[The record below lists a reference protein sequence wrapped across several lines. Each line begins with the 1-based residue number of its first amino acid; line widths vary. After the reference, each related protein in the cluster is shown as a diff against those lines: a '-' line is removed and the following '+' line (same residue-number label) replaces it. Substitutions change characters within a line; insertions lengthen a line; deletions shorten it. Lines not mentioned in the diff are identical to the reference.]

1 MPLIGLIGYPLGH
14 SFSPGYFKAKFAALG
29 LNDWDYQLFPIPS
42 LTHLPELIEKQLDL
56 VALNVTIPYKTAV
69 LPFCHSLSE
78 AVEVIGAS
86 NLLIIDR
93 NEQDIQLHA
102 HNTDVEGFKTSL
114 QKNLNQT
121 ERNALIFGT
130 GGAAKAAEYVLNEL
144 HIPNTTIGRNTFPN
158 YDTIDIKSY
167 NLFINCTPVGMYH
180 SEKDYMHE
188 KLPVKYEEIS
198 AGSLF
203 FDMVYNPTETAMMK
217 AFKSQNATAV
227 NGLEMLHL
235 QADAAW
241 DIIQKF
247 LANNMDNAM

>member
-14 SFSPGYFKAKFAALG
+14 SFSPSYFKAKFAALG

-42 LTHLPELIEKQLDL
+42 LTHLPELIEKHKDL

-93 NEQDIQLHA
+93 KDQDIQLHA
-102 HNTDVEGFKTSL
+102 HNTDVDGFKTSL

-121 ERNALIFGT
+121 SRNALIFGT
-130 GGAAKAAEYVLNEL
+130 GGASKAAEFVLNDL
-144 HIPNTTIGRNTFPN
+144 HITHTIVGRNTQPN
-158 YDTIDIKSY
+158 YNTIDIQQY
-167 NLFINCTPVGMYH
+167 NLFINCTPVGMYR
-180 SEKDYMHE
+180 SDTDYANK
-188 KLPVKYEEIS
+188 KLPINYEAIS
-198 AGSLF
+198 SDSIF
-203 FDMVYNPTETAMMK
+203 FDMVYNPAETSMMK
-217 AFKSQNATAV
+217 AFNSKGAKAV

-241 DIIQKF
+241 DIIQNF
-247 LANNMDNAM
+247 LADNLNNPM